1 MDRPLIKK
9 INENLYIVLV
19 DSRENIVNV
28 GKKKPYRHS
37 KYFPVNQDKA
47 TQVDHKSDTNLKPNS
62 ETEDF
67 SIMYRPISPS
77 AALSETNRA
86 QLQHEIDI
94 STGTEQIVVPEPG
107 NPQDSQGNSHH
118 NTSPVSGINNRE
130 GDPTSSSGAI
140 LYERLSVNN
149 PRTPRNR
156 KPVERLQYPHD
167 VDHVE
172 VNKKWKNK

>member
-94 STGTEQIVVPEPG
+94 STGTE
-107 NPQDSQGNSHH
+107 
-118 NTSPVSGINNRE
+118 
-130 GDPTSSSGAI
+130 
-140 LYERLSVNN
+140 
-149 PRTPRNR
+149 
-156 KPVERLQYPHD
+156 
-167 VDHVE
+167 
-172 VNKKWKNK
+172 